1 MKNKTLDENFLRKN
15 GLKPTRQ
22 RLLLS
27 KILFSSGDK
36 HFTAEEIRRIAN
48 KKGSKKCH
56 CIYKFYDKFITCMY
70 RAECILRMLLGLY
83 QDRRLY
89 LHMSLKNVWVFCVH
103 LIF

>member
-1 MKNKTLDENFLRKN
+1 MCSGGYLIILFYMALRVKNFFRHWL
-15 GLKPTRQ
+15 
-22 RLLLS
+22 
-27 KILFSSGDK
+27 KILSDFL
-36 HFTAEEIRRIAN
+36 IA
-48 KKGSKKCH
+48 KKCH